1 MPTLASCTVIG
12 HLYGQPEPIEGQ
24 ARPGASFRFWTSD
37 KVKGK
42 EDKVFT
48 SYRGAVW
55 GEQSKWLIRDG
66 KKGSLV
72 AVTGTF
78 RLDSFEKSDGTIG
91 HAIEIRASEARILD
105 REHDQHGAEA
115 AQRPAPRPAPTQA
128 RDPGQDEAPF

>member
-1 MPTLASCTVIG
+1 MPTLASCAVIG
-12 HLYGQPEPIEGQ
+12 HLYGPPEAIKEQ

-37 KVKGK
+37 KKRDGEK
-42 EDKVFT
+42 AFT
-48 SYRGAVW
+48 SFRGAVW
-55 GEQSKWLIRDG
+55 GPQAEWLLRDG

-78 RLDSFEKSDGTIG
+78 RLDSYEKADGTKG

-115 AQRPAPRPAPTQA
+115 APAPRAPQRPAPAPAPF
-128 RDPGQDEAPF
+128 DGEPPF